1 MKSHVINLMVKIK
14 KASNQHMIGCLL
26 QSKIEIFY
34 GKTMLTELPV
44 GIVALV
50 MIVPV

>member
-1 MKSHVINLMVKIK
+1 MVKIK
-14 KASNQHMIGCLL
+14 KESNHMLIGFLL

-44 GIVALV
+44 AIAEAV
-50 MIVPV
+50 MIVPA